1 MQLHYLWP
9 GKTKS
14 PALRAMEEFYLGRI
28 NPMVETK
35 VTVTKTASGLEEKA
49 AAKIME
55 IEAEGLA
62 KHLDGAYIICLT
74 DKGKQMTSEE
84 FAVFLS
90 RREMEAAGPPTFVV
104 GGFLGLADSILAA
117 ADLKLSLSKMTF
129 THELCRVMLLEQTY
143 RALMIKRGK
152 KYAK

>member
-1 MQLHYLWP
+1 MHIKYLWP
-9 GKTKS
+9 GKTRS
-14 PALRAMEEFYLGRI
+14 PALRAMEELYLGRI
-28 NPMVETK
+28 APMAEAEVI
-35 VTVTKTASGLEEKA
+35 VTRTASGLDEKA

-74 DKGKQMTSEE
+74 DKGRQMTSEE

-90 RREMEAAGPPTFVV
+90 RREMESAVPPAFVV
-104 GGFLGLADSILAA
+104 GGFLGLADRVLAA
-117 ADLKLSLSKMTF
+117 ADMKLSLSRMTF

-143 RALMIKRGK
+143 RALTIKRGK